1 MVVKCATST
10 FLQEEVW
17 ERAYWASSVASSSL
31 PVSWL
36 EPEDA
41 SPLDS
46 VAPPSSSSAPSLPD
60 SPELEVSPLEELS
73 WPAAAD
79 VPGRA

>member
-1 MVVKCATST
+1 MLKGANKDN
-10 FLQEEVW
+10 LANK
-17 ERAYWASSVASSSL
+17 RLKYDYNWAASASSSSS
-31 PVSWL
+31 PVPWL

-46 VAPPSSSSAPSLPD
+46 VALLSSSPAPSLLD

-73 WPAAAD
+73 
-79 VPGRA
+79 

>member
-1 MVVKCATST
+1 VTA
-10 FLQEEVW
+10 
-17 ERAYWASSVASSSL
+17 AL
-31 PVSWL
+31 PSPSPVPWL

-46 VAPPSSSSAPSLPD
+46 DNLSSSSLASPLPD

-73 WPAAAD
+73 GAGALGQA
-79 VPGRA
+79 